1 MISEVDREKIA
12 ARWLIEQ
19 DDPTFSDDQRDEL
32 ARWLVQSVE
41 NCRAYL
47 RLVRAWRK
55 VALLRRTQTPIM
67 YGPTS
72 GSTARVSALLAPRS
86 RRKRKGVEAFDLR
99 LINKSF
105 GAVLRA
111 NRLEQGL
118 TQERLAAKSGV
129 NRSYLSRIEA
139 GSVSP
144 TLTVVFRLS
153 DALKI
158 APSVLISCSE
168 RAELDGPHRS
178 APQPARPAGVPRK
191 ARS

>member
-1 MISEVDREKIA
+1 MISQVDREQTA

-19 DDPTFSDDQRDEL
+19 DDPSFSDEQRDEL

-67 YGPTS
+67 YGPKS
-72 GSTARVSALLAPRS
+72 ASTARVSALLAPRG
-86 RRKRKGVEAFDLR
+86 RRKRKGFEAFDLR
-99 LINKSF
+99 LINKNF

-153 DALKI
+153 DALKV
-158 APSVLISCSE
+158 APSALISRSE
-168 RAELDGPHRS
+168 HTELESRHRG
-178 APQPARPAGVPRK
+178 AP
-191 ARS
+191 

>member
-1 MISEVDREKIA
+1 MISELDREKIA

-19 DDPTFSDDQRDEL
+19 DDPSFTDDQRDEL

-72 GSTARVSALLAPRS
+72 GSAARVSAMVAPRG
-86 RRKRKGVEAFDLR
+86 RRKRKDSEAFDLR
-99 LINKSF
+99 LINKNF

-111 NRLEQGL
+111 NRLDQGI
-118 TQERLAAKSGV
+118 TQERLAMKSGV

-139 GSVSP
+139 GRVSP

-153 DALKI
+153 EALKVV
-158 APSVLISCSE
+158 PSVLISRSE
-168 RAELDGPHRS
+168 RAEPEGRHRS
-178 APQPARPAGVPRK
+178 APQPARPDGVMRK
-191 ARS
+191 ARN